1 VTTSDDFH
9 DPARLIRAAI
19 RRLEQALHTIED
31 GSRYEPDAIAAL
43 ERAHYRTEI
52 AQRELATRYTDTYRD
67 DPDAWARV
75 ADATGCTPNQA
86 RARFRQSGRLA
97 Q

>member
-1 VTTSDDFH
+1 VTTSDDFT

-52 AQRELATRYTDTYRD
+52 AQRELATRYTETYRD
-67 DPDAWARV
+67 PHAWARV
-75 ADATGCTPNQA
+75 ADAVGSTPNEA
-86 RARFRQSGRLA
+86 RARFRESAWLGR
-97 Q
+97 